1 MSSCGHERISL
12 CGLRPLR
19 DILTDLAGR
28 RVTLVGLGRLGGGEG
43 AARFLTDR
51 GARLTVTD
59 LRSRQQLAPSID
71 RLQDRNIDY
80 RLEEHL
86 PRDVREAELVVA
98 NPGVPREADILRH
111 ATAAGVPVTSP
122 MNMFMALCAA
132 PTVGITGSNGK
143 STTTSMTG
151 TILRR
156 TDRRTWVGGNIGG
169 SLLPDVDDIEPG
181 DVVVLELSSYQLE
194 DLSELH
200 ISPGVAVVTNLS
212 LNHLRRHGTMEAY
225 ERAKQYIGAH
235 QDEDDTLILNA
246 TDSRLCAWGREA
258 GPARRLYFRADA
270 PLRDDTEGAFARDR
284 DLIVCIDGREETI
297 CDASELPLSGIHNR
311 ENALAAATAARVSG
325 AGPEEIRQGLMD
337 FQPLEHRQEFV
348 GRVDQVS
355 VYNDSLSTTPRSAV
369 AAVRS
374 TDRPLVVI
382 AGGYDK
388 KLPLDGLAREI
399 AREAEGLVTLGETG
413 PELARQTREA
423 AGEASD
429 GLVIEQAETLEEAI
443 DTGLEISPSG
453 GSLLFTPACASFDM
467 FENSEERGKKFKKLV
482 RRRARSA

>member
-1 MSSCGHERISL
+1 MSSSAQERVSL
-12 CGLRPLR
+12 CGPSRLRE
-19 DILTDLAGR
+19 ILTDLPGR
-28 RVTLVGLGRLGGGEG
+28 RVTLVGLGRLGGGLG
-43 AARFLTDR
+43 AARFVADR

-59 LRSRQQLAPSID
+59 LRSREQLAPSID
-71 RLQDRNIDY
+71 RLQDHDIQY
-80 RLEEHL
+80 RLEEHQ
-86 PRDVREAELVVA
+86 PRDVRRAELVIA
-98 NPGVPREADILRH
+98 NPGVPREADILH
-111 ATAAGVPVTSP
+111 QAADAGVPITSP
-122 MNMFMALCAA
+122 MNMFMALCPA
-132 PTVGITGSNGK
+132 PAVGITGSNGK

-151 TILRR
+151 AILRQTGR
-156 TDRRTWVGGNIGG
+156 TTWVGGNIGG
-169 SLLPDVDDIEPG
+169 SLLPDLDEIQPG
-181 DVVVLELSSYQLE
+181 HAVVLELSSYQLE

-225 ERAKQYIGAH
+225 ERAKQYIGAY
-235 QDEDDTLILNA
+235 QDEDDILILNA
-246 TDSRLCAWGREA
+246 TDSRLCRWGEEA
-258 GPARRLYFRADA
+258 GRGRRLYFRADA
-270 PLRDDTEGAFARDR
+270 PLRDDMEGAFARDGE
-284 DLIVCIDGREETI
+284 LFVHLDGKPESI
-297 CDASELPLSGIHNR
+297 CTATDLPLEGIHNR

-325 AGPEEIRQGLMD
+325 AAPDDIRQGLMD

-388 KLPLDGLAREI
+388 KLPLDDLAREI

-413 PELARQTREA
+413 PKLARQTREA
-423 AGEASD
+423 AGERSERP
-429 GLVIEQAETLEEAI
+429 VVEEAETLEEAVHL
-443 DTGLEISPSG
+443 GLQLSPSG
-453 GSLLFTPACASFDM
+453 GNLLFSPACASFDM

-482 RRRARSA
+482 RRRACSA

>member
-1 MSSCGHERISL
+1 MSSSHQERVPL
-12 CGLRPLR
+12 CGLPRLREILADLPGRP
-19 DILTDLAGR
+19 
-28 RVTLVGLGRLGGGEG
+28 VTLVGLGRLGGGLG
-43 AARFLTDR
+43 AAQFIADR
-51 GARLTVTD
+51 DARLTITD

-71 RLQDRNIDY
+71 RLQDYDICY

-98 NPGVPREADILRH
+98 NPGVPREADILH
-111 ATAAGVPVTSP
+111 EAADAGVPITSP
-122 MNMFMALCAA
+122 MNMFMALCPA

-151 TILRR
+151 AILRR
-156 TDRRTWVGGNIGG
+156 TPRTTWVGGNIGG
-169 SLLPDVDDIEPG
+169 SLLPDLDDIEPG
-181 DVVVLELSSYQLE
+181 HVVVLELSSYQLE

-225 ERAKQYIGAH
+225 ERAKQYIGAC

-246 TDSRLCAWGREA
+246 TDSRLCDWGEEA
-258 GPARRLYFRADA
+258 GRGRRLYFRADA
-270 PLRDDTEGAFARDR
+270 PLRDEMEGAFARDG
-284 DLIVCIDGREETI
+284 DLFVSVDGNQERI
-297 CDASELPLSGIHNR
+297 CAASELPLNGIHNR
-311 ENALAAATAARVSG
+311 ENALAAATAARVAG
-325 AGPEEIRQGLMD
+325 AAAKDIRQGLMD

-374 TDRPLVVI
+374 TEPPLVVI

-399 AREAEGLVTLGETG
+399 AREAEGLVTIGETG
-413 PELARQTREA
+413 PELARQTRRA
-423 AGEASD
+423 AGD
-429 GLVIEQAETLEEAI
+429 GSERPVVEQAETLEEAVER
-443 DTGLEISPSG
+443 GLQLSPSG